1 MTTIIARAAESV
13 HWYGQD
19 GSPQYTVKAK
29 DGSDRPTTLRD
40 ARKLNLVPSVTTIM
54 KVMAKPGLDVWK
66 NEQLLLA
73 ALTLPKIEGESEK
86 AFIARVVADSKETGK
101 RAAEAGTLIH
111 ESIERFYAGEQDVK
125 HRESAEAFKA
135 AVEARF
141 GSMAMIP
148 EASFSSPKGYGG
160 KVDLYCGKCAVLPEG
175 LVLDSKTK
183 DFGPDDEVVAYD
195 ENLMQLAAYR
205 MGLELPH
212 ARCANVFVSR
222 THPGLVRIHEWTEE
236 ELIRGYRM
244 FGALLTFWKLKNK
257 FGE

>member
-1 MTTIIARAAESV
+1 MTTIIARSAESV

-73 ALTLPKIEGESEK
+73 ALTLPRMETESEK
-86 AFIARVVADSKETGK
+86 EFIARVVADSKETGK

-111 ESIERFYAGEQDVK
+111 ESIERFYAGETDVK
-125 HRESAEAFKA
+125 HRESAEAFKK
-135 AVEARF
+135 AVEERF
-141 GSMAMIP
+141 GSMVMIP

-160 KVDLYCGKCAVLPEG
+160 KVDLHAKKCAVLPEG
-175 LVLDSKTK
+175 LVLDSKSK

-244 FGALLTFWKLKNK
+244 FCALLTFWKLKNK